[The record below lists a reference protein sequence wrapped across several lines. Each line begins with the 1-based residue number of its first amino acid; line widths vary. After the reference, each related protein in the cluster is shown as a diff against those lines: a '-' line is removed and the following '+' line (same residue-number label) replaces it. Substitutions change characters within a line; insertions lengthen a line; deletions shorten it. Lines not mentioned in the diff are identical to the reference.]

1 MQQIHAQEKEQFKK
15 LFAQEDIDNL
25 EDRIK
30 VLEAFL
36 QNERH
41 ISESE
46 LIKIMKQSGI
56 RLRPEFVADT
66 LELMCRYGFA
76 FKHTFENGVVQ
87 YEHRH
92 LGQHHDHMICTK
104 CKKIIEFKNDQ
115 LERIQVQAAST
126 YGFHMLQHR
135 LEIYGICSSCLKKR
149 LDTIP
154 LMAAKQGERLIV
166 RQFTGGAKSKMRL
179 MSMGLR
185 IGDRIDVITNM
196 NKGQLVIALDF
207 KRLVLGRGLAE
218 KIIVQP
224 E

>member
-1 MQQIHAQEKEQFKK
+1 
-15 LFAQEDIDNL
+15 
-25 EDRIK
+25 
-30 VLEAFL
+30 
-36 QNERH
+36 
-41 ISESE
+41 
-46 LIKIMKQSGI
+46 
-56 RLRPEFVADT
+56 
-66 LELMCRYGFA
+66 
-76 FKHTFENGVVQ
+76 
-87 YEHRH
+87 
-92 LGQHHDHMICTK
+92 
-104 CKKIIEFKNDQ
+104 
-115 LERIQVQAAST
+115 
-126 YGFHMLQHR
+126 MLQHR
-135 LEIYGICSSCLKKR
+135 LEIYGICANCLKKR